1 MEDSAA
7 FGDRLEQA
15 LKSRIDQMENV
26 DLRQLRDDFKLF
38 MSAFQAITNV
48 LLKKGLI
55 HEDPYKYDLKISDVG
70 LPPETPFSDTEKLD
84 QMCIRLSQF
93 ESYLDFLNNYYQF
106 SVDFLTPGRIKR
118 LAALAKYF
126 NFMQFTENS
135 QHINTR
141 YFAEL
146 VSAVKKGSDT
156 LSAGIVNEGLLQL
169 DKASRKIFQTLKDL
183 TTIHKERFKLE
194 LRQFAVVP
202 LSLERDYVVTHQDD
216 VVKKLRQKFMEVSGE
231 RQFFPEL
238 AVEVLN
244 EDFGSDGQSLR
255 DEIIKKLGVVPEKN
269 QAQQQESSFK
279 AALLDG
285 ARLLIGVGF
294 QLEDA
299 IKKLEENQ
307 TVLDA
312 SDRSLMAKVKKALRE
327 MFGQK
332 GQHVVHEVDY
342 LDPVTSQRK
351 VEAIDFTTFMQDAA
365 KRAQGFVSMASRTG
379 PAYRRLEG
387 SSEDLVYKFLT
398 KAIED
403 LQSYHKKM
411 SALDDFFLGALA
423 ETELKARYRSI
434 KIELGSIKNAI
445 IKANQKKHE
454 YIAQKEE
461 QEQLRKLGV
470 RDQ

>member
-1 MEDSAA
+1 
-7 FGDRLEQA
+7 
-15 LKSRIDQMENV
+15 
-26 DLRQLRDDFKLF
+26 
-38 MSAFQAITNV
+38 
-48 LLKKGLI
+48 
-55 HEDPYKYDLKISDVG
+55 
-70 LPPETPFSDTEKLD
+70 
-84 QMCIRLSQF
+84 
-93 ESYLDFLNNYYQF
+93 
-106 SVDFLTPGRIKR
+106 
-118 LAALAKYF
+118 
-126 NFMQFTENS
+126 MQFTENS

-255 DEIIKKLGVVPEKN
+255 DEIIKKLGVEPEKN

-312 SDRSLMAKVKKALRE
+312 SDWSLMAKEIGRA
-327 MFGQK
+327 
-332 GQHVVHEVDY
+332 HV
-342 LDPVTSQRK
+342 
-351 VEAIDFTTFMQDAA
+351 
-365 KRAQGFVSMASRTG
+365 
-379 PAYRRLEG
+379 
-387 SSEDLVYKFLT
+387 
-398 KAIED
+398 
-403 LQSYHKKM
+403 
-411 SALDDFFLGALA
+411 
-423 ETELKARYRSI
+423 
-434 KIELGSIKNAI
+434 
-445 IKANQKKHE
+445 
-454 YIAQKEE
+454 
-461 QEQLRKLGV
+461 
-470 RDQ
+470 